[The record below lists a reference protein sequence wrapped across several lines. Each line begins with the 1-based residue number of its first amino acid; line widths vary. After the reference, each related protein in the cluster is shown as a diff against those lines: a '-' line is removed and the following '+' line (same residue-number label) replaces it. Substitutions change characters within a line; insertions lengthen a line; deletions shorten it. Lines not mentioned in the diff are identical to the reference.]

1 MKMENSNEINKGCVV
16 GDSLIVDGTAHL
28 NCITKT
34 ITFNFSGQ
42 LFIIDL
48 TTGDL
53 EDSWSSI
60 EVNDGSIFD
69 TNFHWE
75 NENGEPR
82 FSVYYIADSFETIP
96 ENIQLGR
103 YTNFDI
109 VEIVGSI
116 DDYYFNNNI

>member
-1 MKMENSNEINKGCVV
+1 MKTENANEINKGCEAV
-16 GDSLIVDGTAHL
+16 DSLIVDGCAHL

-42 LFIIDL
+42 LFVIDL

-60 EVNDGSIFD
+60 EVSDGSIYD

-75 NENGEPR
+75 DENEEPR
-82 FSVYYIADSFETIP
+82 FGVYYIADSFETIP
-96 ENIQLGR
+96 KNIQLGS

-109 VEIVGSI
+109 VEIVGTI
-116 DDYYFNNNI
+116 DDYFKI

>member
-1 MKMENSNEINKGCVV
+1 MKMENSNEINKGCDAV
-16 GDSLIVDGTAHL
+16 DSQIVDGTAHL

-42 LFIIDL
+42 LFVIDL

-60 EVNDGSIFD
+60 ELCDGSIYD

-75 NENGEPR
+75 DDNEEPR
-82 FSVYYIADSFETIP
+82 FGAYFIADSFENIP
-96 ENIQLGR
+96 ENIQLGS

-109 VEIVGSI
+109 VEIVGTI
-116 DDYYFNNNI
+116 DDYFNKI